1 MYIYTHIYKHIY
13 IYIYRERERERDISR
28 ILMGLLEKFKITY
41 VDSRQA
47 HANRTSPNLEY
58 PHPTDSSESLFYIKV
73 DLVFPEPL

>member
-1 MYIYTHIYKHIY
+1 
-13 IYIYRERERERDISR
+13 
-28 ILMGLLEKFKITY
+28 MGLLEKFKITY